1 MEYFAT
7 ASGPKVRAAMDCGL
21 LGQIVTPATG
31 NRLEPGRRWCA
42 DNAAFTGGYPGDD
55 AYLAWLTDR
64 LPMVAECAF
73 AVAPDVPFGAAATL
87 KLSAPMLPRIRA
99 LGYPVAL
106 CAQDGLEDLTVPWD
120 DFDVLFIAGST
131 DWKLSPAAALIA
143 REAKVRGKWV
153 HMGRVNSW
161 RRLQYAAAIGCD
173 SCDGTYLA
181 FGPDRNLPTLLDWL
195 DEAERQLPW
204 GVLTEEVA

>member
-1 MEYFAT
+1 
-7 ASGPKVRAAMDCGL
+7 MDCGL

-31 NRLEPGRRWCA
+31 NRLEPGRTWCA
-42 DNAAFTGGYPGDD
+42 DNAAFSGGYPGDD
-55 AYLAWLTDR
+55 AYLAWLAARAR
-64 LPMVAECAF
+64 LAADCVF
-73 AVAPDVPFGAAATL
+73 AVAPDVPFDAAATL
-87 KLSAPMLPRIRA
+87 KLSALMLPRIRA

-106 CAQDGLEDLTVPWD
+106 CAQDGLEDLDVPWD

-131 DWKLSPAAALIA
+131 EWKLSTAAALIA
-143 REAKVRGKWV
+143 REAKARGKWV

-181 FGPDRNLPTLLDWL
+181 FGPDRNLSTLLDWL
-195 DEAERQLPW
+195 DEAANQLPW
-204 GVLTEEVA
+204 GTAVTSC